1 METKLTQPETA
12 VHQQLIFSNHCAGV
26 AWMVF
31 ISHVRFLN
39 DAPSLVKA
47 NKTDRTE
54 KALAAMTRRKL
65 SLRLPPQVRKNLRRY
80 ELRGPA
86 RSYCAR
92 EEWGWRTG
100 HILQEARE
108 RLIVLREESVKKARR
123 VNDLLIGS
131 LLHFLALCVIQTLL
145 YFVVSRWC
153 VDILI
158 TAENPVS
165 GHCSVCR
172 RSPSRSAVPFPLKSF
187 NYFFCI
193 LAALSVER
201 YIPLLE

>member
-1 METKLTQPETA
+1 MLHWP
-12 VHQQLIFSNHCAGV
+12 QLIASIWGDSPC
-26 AWMVF
+26 W
-31 ISHVRFLN
+31 R
-39 DAPSLVKA
+39 
-47 NKTDRTE
+47 DRE
-54 KALAAMTRRKL
+54 ALAAIVTEKETVISTTTSRQTRPQEKWTPWFSSQL
-65 SLRLPPQVRKNLRRY
+65 LCQSL
-80 ELRGPA
+80 
-86 RSYCAR
+86 

-100 HILQEARE
+100 RILQEAGE
-108 RLIVLREESVKKARR
+108 RFIVLQGVSVKKARQM
-123 VNDLLIGS
+123 NDLLIGS

-165 GHCSVCR
+165 RHCPVWR
-172 RSPSRSAVPFPLKSF
+172 RSPSCSAVPFPLKSF

>member
-1 METKLTQPETA
+1 MA
-12 VHQQLIFSNHCAGV
+12 IV
-26 AWMVF
+26 
-31 ISHVRFLN
+31 
-39 DAPSLVKA
+39 
-47 NKTDRTE
+47 TE
-54 KALAAMTRRKL
+54 KETVIMTTSSRHNR
-65 SLRLPPQVRKNLRRY
+65 PQEKWTPWSSSQL
-80 ELRGPA
+80 LCWG
-86 RSYCAR
+86 R
-92 EEWGWRTG
+92 EQWGWRTG
-100 HILQEARE
+100 HILQEAGE
-108 RLIVLREESVKKARR
+108 RFIVLQGVSVKKAWWM
-123 VNDLLIGS
+123 NDLLIGS

-165 GHCSVCR
+165 PHCSVWRC
-172 RSPSRSAVPFPLKSF
+172 SPSRSAVPFPLKSF